1 MVQLANEAGVKFTA
15 AGSTFPYGIDD
26 NDSNIRIAPSVPS
39 LEEMNFAIDVLICA
53 IKIALIEKNM

>member
-1 MVQLANEAGVKFTA
+1 MKFTA

-39 LEEMNFAIDVLICA
+39 MEEMSFAVDVLVES
-53 IKIALIEKNM
+53 IKIALCEYYVK